1 MSNGGQYPL
10 WADRTCVAPRPMA
23 PERMPQRN
31 EPQVR
36 DALRVR
42 CPSLSGRGCRG
53 MGRPPIWHS
62 THVAH
67 HELKLT
73 LGTCCLSFGIGLSK
87 NFSGA
92 TPVSLDGMTAFP
104 RRPQK
109 GPTRTTPASRSG
121 WQTAAHS
128 LFSRTAIRCAEGFI
142 ETLDQNA
149 YVERLG

>member
-1 MSNGGQYPL
+1 MSK
-10 WADRTCVAPRPMA
+10 
-23 PERMPQRN
+23 PERPG
-31 EPQVR
+31 V
-36 DALRVR
+36 
-42 CPSLSGRGCRG
+42 SGDGEAAH
-53 MGRPPIWHS
+53 M
-62 THVAH
+62 AH
-67 HELKLT
+67 HPRSAPSYELKLT

-128 LFSRTAIRCAEGFI
+128 LFSRAAIRSAEGFI